1 MNELMELK
9 NDSFVKPHF
18 IEELGDDGLTAEEV
32 AVSLNTRVNEVRRK
46 LRDDKNET
54 LKSLKLVISTLKNIN
69 GVEYEEFFL
78 STAAAKFFVA
88 RYESDIGDG
97 YLEYLIR
104 LDMAVA
110 RHFKESQ
117 ARLTEASTTILQ
129 LEGYKSKFLA
139 LEKKIEDEGNKEATA
154 EEYSKVD
161 RALKWVLKM
170 NGRLRKSYQLG
181 FVSEI
186 MEKFYLKGEDEG
198 SVTYLPK
205 KNLEAALDYILTRKF
220 NMMTYK
226 EFESKKEKVEIKK
239 KRRY

>member
-1 MNELMELK
+1 MNELIELK

-18 IEELGDDGLTAEEV
+18 IEELGDDGLTAEEI
-32 AVSLNTRVNEVRRK
+32 ATSLGARPDKVREK
-46 LRDDKNET
+46 LRSGISPT
-54 LKSLKLVISTLKNIN
+54 LKSLNLLIRRMKNIN
-69 GVEYEEFFL
+69 GLEYDEFFL

-88 RYESDIGDG
+88 RYDNVIGDG

-104 LDMAVA
+104 LDMAVE
-110 RHFKESQ
+110 RCL
-117 ARLTEASTTILQ
+117 REAKSRISL
-129 LEGYKSKFLA
+129 LETSERKLLA

-154 EEYSKVD
+154 EEYSKVN
-161 RALKWVLKM
+161 RAMTWTLKM

-205 KNLEAALDYILTRKF
+205 KNLEAALDHILTRKF